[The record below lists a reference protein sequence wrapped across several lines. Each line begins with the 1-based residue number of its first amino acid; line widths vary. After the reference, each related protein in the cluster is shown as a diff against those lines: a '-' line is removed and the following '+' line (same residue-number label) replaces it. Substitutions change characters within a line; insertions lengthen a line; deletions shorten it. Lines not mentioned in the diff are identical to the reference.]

1 MRFGGGIDTVAAI
14 VLRGMALYRWIADGP
29 DRERLQGAV
38 VEQLTSLGL
47 QVQPAFSSES
57 QLYAKDP
64 DDGSQP
70 IMARVT
76 VLLSR
81 LSRRGHEWQVEVRS
95 FESMARRSTRCAAVA
110 EALQRL
116 LPVTSGRA

>member
-1 MRFGGGIDTVAAI
+1 
-14 VLRGMALYRWIADGP
+14 MALYRWISQGP
-29 DRERLQGAV
+29 DRERLQGSV
-38 VEQLTSLGL
+38 VEQLTRLGL
-47 QVQPAFSSES
+47 RVQPALSTES
-57 QLYAKDP
+57 QLVAKDP

-81 LSRRGHEWQVEVRS
+81 LSRGGHEWQVEVRS
-95 FESMARRSTRCAAVA
+95 SESMARRATRCALVA
-110 EALQRL
+110 DSLQRV

>member
-1 MRFGGGIDTVAAI
+1 
-14 VLRGMALYRWIADGP
+14 MALYRWIAECP
-29 DRERLQGAV
+29 DREQLQGSV
-38 VEQLTSLGL
+38 VEPLIALGL
-47 QVQPAFSSES
+47 QVQPALCSES

-64 DDGSQP
+64 DDGGQP

-81 LSRRGHEWQVEVRS
+81 LSRGGSEWQVEVRS
-95 FESMARRSTRCAAVA
+95 SESMARLSTRCALVA

-116 LPVTSGRA
+116 LPESFGLVQGGPMDLPETSGRA